1 MIQQQLIFGDRNF
14 KQKLANFPLDTI
26 SDLNTKRKIIE
37 KYIKALGSGR
47 IERTKEES
55 IQADFINKFFG
66 DILGYEYNDPY
77 LWNLEKEY
85 KSVTDGSKADG
96 VLGFFSMAEK
106 TKNADVRVVIE
117 LKDAL
122 TDLDKAQNRLGDKRT
137 PVEQAFSY
145 SSKAGG
151 HCKWVM
157 VSNFKEIRLY
167 HASDQSRYESFMV
180 ADLAGD
186 EHLKRFFFLLQ
197 KGHLIAEKGESIIDT
212 LYRERLEFEQTISKQ
227 FYSKYKAMR
236 IELFD
241 HLKQYNP
248 GQDHLLLIAKAQ
260 KLLDRFIFVC
270 FCEDANL
277 LPAYTLKK
285 TKDILNQAF
294 DFEPNKIWRQLKGL
308 FHSIDIG
315 NPPMDI
321 NRFNG
326 GLFKKDEELDA
337 LIIKDSILLK
347 LIDFSEFDF
356 ASDLNVNILGHI
368 FEQSLSDIEA
378 IKAQVGNGNVL
389 SAEEK
394 DNLRKNGKRKKEGIF
409 YTPEYIT
416 RYIVKEAIGR
426 WLDDR
431 KRELGFYDL
440 PELSPGDIDSIKQVR
455 RKSKQDGKMYP
466 VLEYN
471 RAIERH
477 LAFWEAYKERLRN
490 IKILDPACGS
500 GAFLNQAF
508 DYLLGEGRKVN
519 DEISRLKLGQ
529 REIFELD
536 RHILTKNLY
545 GVDLNIESVEITR
558 LSLWLKTARRD
569 NELAALDE
577 NIKCGNSLIDDPAIA
592 GDRAFDWFV
601 NFPNVFPGPGN
612 ESAGFDVVI
621 GNPPY
626 VFAREKINEA
636 EKNYYTQNYS
646 TAQYQLNTYILFIE
660 RSLELL
666 ENLGYMGLIVP
677 NAWLMVS
684 SATRLR
690 EILLT
695 HSKICEIVNLAGY
708 SFEGVNVE
716 TIILSAKKE
725 KVVANTLD
733 VKLSSS
739 YEFVFSHT
747 RGQEEFLKNDGFEFK
762 VFSDEHSDR
771 ILQKIT
777 RDSVILEEVAT
788 VKAGLQAYESGKG
801 NPAQTP
807 SDVKKRPYDFRSK
820 IDENTFPYLE
830 GKDVNRYFIRWS
842 GSYLKYGEHLAAPRS
857 LDIFRN
863 KKIIIREITGS
874 YTQTINAVYSEE
886 VFLFN
891 RSNIAIIEKPGS
903 PLSLKYLLGIL
914 NSSLMSYYFM
924 KNTPKA
930 VRQMFP
936 KIILKD
942 LRVFPIRITE
952 NQQPLIAK
960 VDFMLQE
967 NNRLQKVSE
976 DFFRLLQSKWPNSDI
991 TGKIAGW
998 YTLSFE
1004 DFRQALEKQKI
1015 NLSLVEQ
1022 AEWLPYFN
1030 EQKQQAEKIHSGLS
1044 KTDDEINK
1052 MVYDLYGLTD
1062 EEIAI
1067 IKHKVICS
1075 PGDLSDKPESEWL

>member
-1 MIQQQLIFGDRNF
+1 MIQQQVIFGDRIY
-14 KQKLANFPLDTI
+14 KQKLSNFSLDTI
-26 SDLNTKRKIIE
+26 PDLTAKKKIIE
-37 KYIKALGSGR
+37 KYIRALGSGR

-55 IQADFINKFFG
+55 IQADFLNKFFG

-77 LWNLEKEY
+77 RWNLEKEY

-96 VLGFFSMAEK
+96 VLGFFSMTEK
-106 TKNADVRVVIE
+106 TKNADVRAVIE

-122 TDLDKAQNRLGDKRT
+122 TDLDRAQNRLGDKRT

-151 HCKWVM
+151 HCKWVI
-157 VSNFKEIRLY
+157 VSNFREIRLY
-167 HASDQSRYESFMV
+167 HASDQSRYESFIV
-180 ADLAGD
+180 GDLASD
-186 EHLKRFFFLLQ
+186 EHLKRFFFLVQ
-197 KGHLIAEKGESIIDT
+197 KDHLIAEKGESIIDT

-227 FYSKYKAMR
+227 FYNKYKAMR

-270 FCEDANL
+270 FCEDSNL
-277 LPAYTLKK
+277 IPAYTLKK
-285 TKDILNQAF
+285 IKDILNQAF

-308 FHSIDIG
+308 FHSINLG
-315 NPPMDI
+315 NPLMDI
-321 NRFNG
+321 NRFDG

-347 LIDFSEFDF
+347 LIDFSDFDF

-368 FEQSLSDIEA
+368 FEQSLSDIEM
-378 IKAQVGNGNVL
+378 IKAQIDNGYVL

-394 DNLRKNGKRKKEGIF
+394 YDLRKNGKRKKEGIF

-440 PELSPGDIDSIKQVR
+440 PELTPRDMDSIKRVR
-455 RKSKQDGKMYP
+455 RKSKQDGKMYET
-466 VLEYN
+466 LEYN
-471 RAIERH
+471 REIGQH
-477 LAFWEAYKERLRN
+477 LAFWEAYQERLRN
-490 IKILDPACGS
+490 IKVLDPACGS

-508 DYLLGEGRKVN
+508 DYLLEEGRKVN
-519 DEISRLKLGQ
+519 DEISHLKLGH

-536 RHILTKNLY
+536 RHVLTKNLY
-545 GVDLNIESVEITR
+545 GVDLNVESVEITR

-569 NELAALDE
+569 KELTALDE
-577 NIKCGNSLIDDPAIA
+577 NIKCGNSLIDDPVVA
-592 GDRAFDWFV
+592 GSRAFDWSV
-601 NFPNVFPGPGN
+601 NFPRVFPGPGEGN
-612 ESAGFDVVI
+612 EGAGFDVVI

-636 EKNYYTQNYS
+636 EKNYYTRNYS
-646 TAQYQLNTYILFIE
+646 TAQYQVNTYILFIE
-660 RSLELL
+660 RTLELL
-666 ENLGYMGLIVP
+666 KNLGYMGLIVP

-684 SATRLR
+684 SAKNLR

-695 HSKICEIVNLAGY
+695 QSKICEIVNLAGY

-716 TIILSAKKE
+716 TIILNAKKE
-725 KVVANTLD
+725 KVAANTLD

-739 YEFVFSHT
+739 YDFVFSHT
-747 RGQEEFLKNDGFEFK
+747 RKQEEFLDNNGFEFK
-762 VFSDEHSDR
+762 VFSDENSDR
-771 ILQKIT
+771 IFQKIT
-777 RDSVILEEVAT
+777 QDSVILDEVAT
-788 VKAGLQAYESGKG
+788 VRTGLKAYQAGKG
-801 NPAQTP
+801 NPKQTP
-807 SDVKKRPYDFRSK
+807 GVVKNRPFDFTHK
-820 IDENTFPYLE
+820 FDANTHKYIE
-830 GKDVNRYFIRWS
+830 GKNVSRYHIGWS
-842 GSYLKYGEHLAAPRS
+842 GSYLKFGNHLAEPR
-857 LDIFRN
+857 IFPGP
-863 KKIIIREITGS
+863 KIIVREITSHLPNSIIAS
-874 YTQTINAVYSEE
+874 YTEE
-886 VFLFN
+886 LLLFN
-891 RSNIAIIEKPGS
+891 ISNIAIIEKPGS
-903 PLSLKYLLGIL
+903 TVSLKYLLGIL

-936 KIILKD
+936 KIILRD
-942 LRVFPIRITE
+942 LRVFPIRVTG

-967 NNRLQKVSE
+967 NNRLQKVAE
-976 DFFRLLQSKWPNSDI
+976 GFIRLLQNKWPNLDI
-991 TGKIAGW
+991 TARIAGW

-1004 DFRQALEKQKI
+1004 DFRLALEKQKI
-1015 NLSLVEQ
+1015 RLTLAEQ
-1022 AEWLPYFN
+1022 AEWLSYFN
-1030 EQKQQAEKIHSGLS
+1030 EQKHQAEKIHAGLS
-1044 KTDDEINK
+1044 KTDDEINN
-1052 MVYDLYGLTD
+1052 MVYGLYGLTD
-1062 EEIAI
+1062 EEIAMI
-1067 IKHKVICS
+1067 EKDWRSGENEYVNT
-1075 PGDLSDKPESEWL
+1075 